1 MTHNEKKS
9 LYESIMKE
17 TAKAVKRMINES
29 DESNNK
35 LTNYQTHKIGFG
47 VIQHFVNQTKEI
59 LSKKNV
65 KKGLFIKVSSD
76 DLIIAIMHMFADKN
90 VSTDSNDFERIV
102 DKLSNSDSYLWQKT
116 YFLVLNFEK
125 YKKEDWEILANIA
138 DGRIQDKRIY
148 TIPVIVTDKL
158 QFERLPE
165 PIKQRFYSLEL
176 KY

>member
-1 MTHNEKKS
+1 M
-9 LYESIMKE
+9 
-17 TAKAVKRMINES
+17 
-29 DESNNK
+29 
-35 LTNYQTHKIGFG
+35 
-47 VIQHFVNQTKEI
+47 
-59 LSKKNV
+59 
-65 KKGLFIKVSSD
+65 
-76 DLIIAIMHMFADKN
+76 IAIMQMFSDKN
-90 VSTDSNDFERIV
+90 LSTDSNDIERIV
-102 DKLSNSDSYLWQKT
+102 DKLLSDNYLWQKT
-116 YFLVLNFEK
+116 YFLVLDFEK

>member
-35 LTNYQTHKIGFG
+35 LTNYQTYKIGFG
-47 VIQHFVNQTKEI
+47 AIEHFINHTKEI
-59 LSKKNV
+59 LSKENV
-65 KKGLFIKVSSD
+65 KKGLFIKVSCD
-76 DLIIAIMHMFADKN
+76 DLIIAIMNMFTDKN
-90 VSTDSNDFERIV
+90 LSTDSNDFERTV
-102 DKLSNSDSYLWQKT
+102 DKVLSGNYLWQKN
-116 YFLVLNFEK
+116 YFLVLDFEK